1 MAMGGVFGEEKGE
14 IFLIFISIISF
25 FVFCFLG
32 DDGGVQFDET
42 IDISQI

>member
-1 MAMGGVFGEEKGE
+1 MGGVFGEEKGV
-14 IFLIFISIISF
+14 IFDFHQSSINSF
-25 FVFCFLG
+25 SSQFCFLG